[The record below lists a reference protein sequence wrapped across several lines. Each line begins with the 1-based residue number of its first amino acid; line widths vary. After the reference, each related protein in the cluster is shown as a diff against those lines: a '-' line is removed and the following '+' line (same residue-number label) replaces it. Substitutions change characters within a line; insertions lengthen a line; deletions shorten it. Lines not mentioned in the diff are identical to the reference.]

1 MALENIRYYEHGE
14 WRPITI
20 EEADRLYDDSVS
32 VDSHAFMCYGCYH
45 YVTFKKNYYR
55 TDGVFVRSQFAHSR
69 GDEEKQC
76 EYRTSLSADG
86 RQAYLC
92 STLSMP
98 MRLRFDG
105 LHIRI
110 EIGLLPLTI
119 EEIIRAENSHAE
131 IRIKGNQ
138 TVIKRID
145 ASNFSPHATTWI
157 TVPGEPT
164 SNYKLDVNPPGFMS
178 RSWKAPLTPF
188 TDKGA
193 FFDKETGRRL
203 PVYADV
209 TVGHAY
215 YLLTTKTYFD
225 SSFSYY
231 DIVGR
236 RVDTNWRS
244 GWKLYEIR
252 ANEITSRASQFFLN
266 HHLLLTGYPTSLVPV
281 WPPMREMSH
290 LIDTNHSAI
299 WFVQQGDAQVETYP
313 NGRNSIN
320 FIINTLRQ
328 IRLLRIKN
336 EKSTTQMVWAA
347 KNTVLRYMYL
357 RPLERDCIL
366 PEPEIVI
373 VDDKGTSLP
382 DVLDRPP
389 VNGNI
394 LVSPSFDGKV
404 QIEDAD
410 GLLYEIELRAEEEVR
425 IQDLKSGMKLRF
437 YQGLDCIRTIEIIK
451 KNQVRKISCNEIVRW
466 AGKPIRLEAK
476 YAWILA
482 YMEPD
487 SLLYKQMLEA
497 FRSGM
502 IPADGLKWINKYA
515 EELIHGK

>member
-20 EEADRLYDDSVS
+20 EEADRLHDDSVS

-164 SNYKLDVNPPGFMS
+164 SNYKLQVNPPGLMP

-188 TDKGA
+188 TDNGA

-215 YLLTTKTYFD
+215 YLLTTKTYID

-231 DIVGR
+231 D
-236 RVDTNWRS
+236 
-244 GWKLYEIR
+244 
-252 ANEITSRASQFFLN
+252 
-266 HHLLLTGYPTSLVPV
+266 
-281 WPPMREMSH
+281 
-290 LIDTNHSAI
+290 
-299 WFVQQGDAQVETYP
+299 
-313 NGRNSIN
+313 NG
-320 FIINTLRQ
+320 
-328 IRLLRIKN
+328 
-336 EKSTTQMVWAA
+336 A
-347 KNTVLRYMYL
+347 
-357 RPLERDCIL
+357 
-366 PEPEIVI
+366 
-373 VDDKGTSLP
+373 SLP
-382 DVLDRPP
+382 DVLANPP
-389 VNGNI
+389 INGNI
-394 LVSPSFDGKV
+394 LTSPSFDGKI

-410 GLLYEIELRAEEEVR
+410 GLLYETELRAEEEVR
-425 IQDLKSGMKLRF
+425 IQDLKAGMKLRF
-437 YQGLDCIRTIEIIK
+437 YQGLDCIRTIEIVK
-451 KNQVRKISCNEIVRW
+451 ENQVRKISCNEIVRW

-515 EELIHGK
+515 EELIHGE